1 MSEVFENF
9 EYMTIKD
16 RLKLVKDIKNKLISV
31 GLPYKNILGCLTP
44 DDLLKY
50 IGVVDLLGKGAFGK
64 VYKACTHN
72 EKELFNNEFKCQK
85 NSLYFA
91 IKKARINQNAF
102 DNILE
107 GDYKNNV
114 YTHEIYILKLLK
126 RLLNKKICPNFPLF
140 IMDFVCLKC
149 RVDYKGRQI
158 ENPCINFILELG
170 TGNLSDLFRKNMSK
184 IEFYSYF
191 FQIMAGIHTYQKHF
205 QMVHR
210 DIKPAN
216 ILYYKIKSGGYFTYV
231 INGKNYYVPNFGYI
245 IIINDFGIS
254 HIYNP
259 KDKIFNRKNFNYRLL
274 GSRFAMIMNGKFSPI
289 ESTRSYF
296 LNEVFSELGDQPPG
310 PRTQNLLET
319 NPLKI
324 NWYNEL
330 FDIKNQKPFFPINN
344 IHTVDFIA
352 PGFISTGSNFVISRK
367 NKIPNCGVKLTQ
379 KQINFLKNNDISSNP
394 MSKDFF
400 SNSDVIPPFEFYDD
414 VQDCI
419 RMIIGGIRTNRGSF
433 PRIKTIPESYTK
445 ELEKFVGM
453 VPGMLSHP
461 EIRYK
466 YNKYDF
472 FSLNPSQVLANY
484 FIKEFYKDK
493 KVFLNRPVNNKELAV
508 YNIS

>member
-1 MSEVFENF
+1 MYEVLEKY

-16 RLKLVKDIKNKLISV
+16 RLKLAKDIKNKLISV

-50 IGVVDLLGKGAFGK
+50 IAVVEILGKGAFGK

-72 EKELFNNEFKCQK
+72 EKELFRKHLIQNACKK
-85 NSLYFA
+85 DSLYFA
-91 IKKARINQNAF
+91 IKKARISQNAF

-114 YTHEIYILKLLK
+114 YTHEIYILKQLKKLLE
-126 RLLNKKICPNFPLF
+126 KKICPNFPLF
-140 IMDFVCLKC
+140 IIDFVCLKC
-149 RVDYKGRQI
+149 SIDYKGRQI
-158 ENPCINFILELG
+158 ENPCSNFIVELG
-170 TGNLSDLFRKNMSK
+170 TGNLYNLFKKNMSK

-205 QMVHR
+205 QLVHR

-216 ILYYKIKSGGYFTYV
+216 ILYYKIQPGGYFTYV
-231 INGKNYYVPNFGYI
+231 INGKNYYIPNFGYL

-259 KDKIFNRKNFNYRLL
+259 KDKIFNGKDFDYRSL
-274 GSRFAMIMNGKFSPI
+274 GSRFGMIMNGKFSSI
-289 ESTRSYF
+289 DSNRSYV
-296 LNEVFSELGDQPPG
+296 LQEDSKY
-310 PRTQNLLET
+310 TYQNLLEI

-324 NWYNEL
+324 NWYTTEAGSV
-330 FDIKNQKPFFPINN
+330 FK
-344 IHTVDFIA
+344 
-352 PGFISTGSNFVISRK
+352 STGSNFVISRK
-367 NKIPNCGVKLTQ
+367 NKIQNCGVKLTQ
-379 KQINFLKNNDISSNP
+379 KQINFLKDNDISSNP
-394 MSKDFF
+394 LSKNFF
-400 SNSDVIPPFEFYDD
+400 SNYDIIPPFEFYDD
-414 VQDCI
+414 VQDCV
-419 RMIIGGIRTNRGSF
+419 RMIIGGIRTNGGNF
-433 PRIKTIPESYTK
+433 PSIKTIPESYTQ
-445 ELEKFVGM
+445 ELEKFVGI